1 MLLAVTGT
9 AVEVELQQMLT
20 TAHVAKWMQDIVHMN
35 WWILCS
41 LSVLFTV
48 LWWKLLNKARLP
60 EVLLYTVLTL
70 IIMMGLDECGDE
82 LTLWVYPVYL
92 FPVFPVLSA
101 SNLLFVTFSL
111 SLTYQYFPTWKSF
124 GIALIGVAGF
134 LSFILEP
141 AFAEIDLYRLLN
153 WSYGYN
159 FLLYIVVA
167 LLVRGI
173 VLFLFSVAEKHSK

>member
-35 WWILCS
+35 WWILCG

-70 IIMMGLDECGDE
+70 IIMMGLD
-82 LTLWVYPVYL
+82 
-92 FPVFPVLSA
+92 
-101 SNLLFVTFSL
+101 
-111 SLTYQYFPTWKSF
+111 
-124 GIALIGVAGF
+124 
-134 LSFILEP
+134 
-141 AFAEIDLYRLLN
+141 
-153 WSYGYN
+153 
-159 FLLYIVVA
+159 
-167 LLVRGI
+167 
-173 VLFLFSVAEKHSK
+173 